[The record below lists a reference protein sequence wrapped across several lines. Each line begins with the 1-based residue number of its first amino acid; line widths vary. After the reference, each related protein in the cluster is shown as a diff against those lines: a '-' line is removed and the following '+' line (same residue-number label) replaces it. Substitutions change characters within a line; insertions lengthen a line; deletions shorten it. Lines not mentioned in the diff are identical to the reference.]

1 MRRHVPGSTV
11 VLRASLFLSVLTFL
25 AIGSRAAAGIGIPKK
40 VKDAVGKSAEQ
51 KAPAEANATAPDE
64 PVVFDEVV
72 LELTEERVQGILT
85 AFERAEKASAGRPA
99 LVAKVEKANE
109 ERGKIDEKHGERIR
123 EDQRRRSEIEV
134 CYHDG
139 YQAAQ
144 DRKTQEYQQKALT
157 DPAIR
162 EKFAK
167 VAMEQNAAAAAGDT
181 AAIQKINAVLYSE
194 ILPSKEDSAA
204 VRKGCGSMP
213 SPSAEEKKLDALDKE
228 LSSLNE
234 QIRKIDDQVSK
245 EQGGLNPQQWGMA
258 LERIQTFL
266 SAKKQKPSDS
276 PMRFSEEEL
285 KAMEKHLEDL
295 KSALGWQ

>member
-1 MRRHVPGSTV
+1 MRRHVPDSIL
-11 VLRASLFLSVLTFL
+11 VLRASVFLSALAFL
-25 AIGSRAAAGIGIPKK
+25 AIGSRADAGIGIPKK
-40 VKDAVGKSAEQ
+40 VKDVVGKSAEQ
-51 KAPAEANATAPDE
+51 KAPAETKTAAPDE

-72 LELTEERVQGILT
+72 VELTEERVQGILT

-99 LVAKVEKANE
+99 LVAKVDKAYE

-123 EDQRRRSEIEV
+123 EDQRKRSEIDV

-139 YQAAQ
+139 YQAVQ
-144 DRKTQEYQQKALT
+144 ERKTQEYQQKALT

-162 EKFAK
+162 EKFTK
-167 VAMEQNAAAAAGDT
+167 VAQEQNAAAAAGDS
-181 AAIQKINAVLYSE
+181 AAIQKINAVLFSE
-194 ILPSKEDSAA
+194 MLPSKEDSAT
-204 VRKGCGSMP
+204 VRKGCGPMP
-213 SPSAEEKKLDALDKE
+213 PPSAEEKKLDALDKE

-234 QIRKIDDQVSK
+234 QIRTIDDQVSK

-258 LERIQTFL
+258 LERVQMFL

-276 PMRFSEEEL
+276 PRGFSEEEL

-295 KSALGWQ
+295 KGALGWQ